1 MLTVN
6 PDQYIYPPRP
16 EQAIPKD
23 QAEIYY
29 TMGWRPQLK
38 YNDSR
43 ALIKHVSGQI
53 TLWNRHGERFRTYH
67 TPDWLL
73 DQITQ
78 TIKTLGLDPAGYHL
92 LDGGL
97 LDQKHSAIKDTL
109 VIWDIL
115 VRDGQQL
122 LGTTYLDRYN
132 MLVAKDQQ
140 PWYYK
145 QFIFGKKITDNIFV
159 ADLYYGVD
167 HQMLWDM
174 VAEVNAPFT
183 VGNEVKPLIEGI
195 VIKNP
200 HAQLE
205 MGYKE
210 KNNTDWIVKSRVKTG
225 RHRF

>member
-1 MLTVN
+1 
-6 PDQYIYPPRP
+6 
-16 EQAIPKD
+16 
-23 QAEIYY
+23 
-29 TMGWRPQLK
+29 
-38 YNDSR
+38 
-43 ALIKHVSGQI
+43 
-53 TLWNRHGERFRTYH
+53 
-67 TPDWLL
+67 
-73 DQITQ
+73 
-78 TIKTLGLDPAGYHL
+78 
-92 LDGGL
+92 
-97 LDQKHSAIKDTL
+97 
-109 VIWDIL
+109 
-115 VRDGQQL
+115 
-122 LGTTYLDRYN
+122 